1 MTDKLHLFSTS
12 DAQRIDKA
20 VKAIEKQQRNTPQI
34 TKRDPIP
41 VGPSAGFWAKITAVD
56 AEDMSYSWTRQKAKD
71 DGTFEDDSEFTGEAA
86 GDRYAFEVSDSVDVP
101 IDTIVWMRNFHDYF
115 VFEWGGGSS
124 AKLCKAVSSISS
136 NATGDVNEWE
146 LGPSEVDPVNEF
158 EAYNPTDNTI
168 PTDVLCL
175 AVQVKG
181 GYILIPLQCPG

>member
-1 MTDKLHLFSTS
+1 MADVS
-12 DAQRIDKA
+12 
-20 VKAIEKQQRNTPQI
+20 PI
-34 TKRDPIP
+34 TF
-41 VGPSAGFWAKITAVD
+41 GPSAAAAIIAATKHYQNSVKGGGGTGTTGSAGGRDGIWAKITDVD
-56 AEDMSYSWTRQKAKD
+56 VSDKSYSWTAQKPKD
-71 DGTFEDDSEFTGEAA
+71 DGTFEDDTDLEGEMA
-86 GDRYAFEVSDSVDVP
+86 GDKYATEANDRTDVP
-101 IDTIVWMRNFHDYF
+101 IGEIVKMYNH
-115 VFEWGGGSS
+115 FEHFIFWWGGGSS

-146 LGPSEVDPVNEF
+146 LGPSEVDPTNEF